1 MKSNQC
7 GCVLMCSHSTFGGT
21 FVVQNMKSISDK
33 NLIYHQGLAKDIHF
47 DKNKVPRKRPRNR
60 KPIIDAEVT
69 RRSTLSIRVFL
80 KEFCVQFLENC
91 YNTIMHAIK
100 VRSFLYVLEVKLRSF
115 SSVCA
120 VKTRSFS
127 SVRAVKVR

>member
-1 MKSNQC
+1 MF
-7 GCVLMCSHSTFGGT
+7 LMCSHSTFGGT

-91 YNTIMHAIK
+91 YNTIMHAVK
-100 VRSFLYVLEVKLRSF
+100 VRSFLYVHAVKLRSF

-120 VKTRSFS
+120 VRTRSFS
-127 SVRAVKVR
+127 SVHEVKVR

>member
-1 MKSNQC
+1 MKINKGEC
-7 GCVLMCSHSTFGGT
+7 FFMCSHSTFGGT

-60 KPIIDAEVT
+60 KPVVDAEVT

-91 YNTIMHAIK
+91 YNTIMHAVK
-100 VRSFLYVLEVKLRSF
+100 VRSF
-115 SSVCA
+115 SSVQCVHA
-120 VKTRSFS
+120 VRVRSFS
-127 SVRAVKVR
+127 SVHAV